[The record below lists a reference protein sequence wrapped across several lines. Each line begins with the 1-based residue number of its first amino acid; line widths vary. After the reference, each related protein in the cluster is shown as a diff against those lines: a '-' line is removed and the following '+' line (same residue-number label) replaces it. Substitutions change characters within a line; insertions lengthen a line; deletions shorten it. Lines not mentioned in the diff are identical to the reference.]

1 MKNRIILILTV
12 IIGLSALGGNLYAQ
26 SATPT
31 PLPPDSRKLDEARKR
46 ADSAS
51 SVVIQIMSNRDRS
64 IPRELLQK
72 ATAVVVFPGVLK
84 GAFVVG
90 GQGGH
95 GLVVRRTRDG
105 WSAPAFLKMAGGSF
119 GPQIGGS
126 KIDYIMVIMNDS
138 GLEGLFRDKF
148 EVGGEASVSAGPV
161 GRNAAAS
168 TNISLAQIL
177 TYSRSKGAFI
187 GASLKGAVISQ
198 DDELNR
204 GIYGKT
210 AKELLID
217 NVTPM
222 SGAPEDLQGF
232 PKIVE
237 RFSK

>member
-1 MKNRIILILTV
+1 MKKHILLIFALVVCLSGIAGQLT
-12 IIGLSALGGNLYAQ
+12 GQ
-26 SATPT
+26 TATPT
-31 PLPPDSRKLDEARKR
+31 PLQPDSRKLDEARKR

-51 SVVIQIMSNRDRS
+51 SVIIQIMSNGDRS

-72 ATAVVVFPGVLK
+72 ASAVVVFPGVLK

-138 GLEGLFRDKF
+138 GLEGLFNDKF
-148 EVGGEASVSAGPV
+148 EIGGEASISAGPV

-187 GASLKGAVISQ
+187 GASLKGAVITQ

-204 GIYGKT
+204 GLYGKT

-222 SGAPEDLQGF
+222 SDAPEDLQGF